1 MMAQLLL
8 SKSDYFS
15 VLISVKEIPKRN
27 LLYRNAKRRT
37 KYQQNGDSPTLP
49 CNRVSQQSGFAFH
62 AYKAMASFQ
71 PNFACNA
78 PYRLAVKAK
87 ANRRGA
93 LKISFPPSNFTN
105 QL

>member
-1 MMAQLLL
+1 MVICHFN
-8 SKSDYFS
+8 FS
-15 VLISVKEIPKRN
+15 FDVTS
-27 LLYRNAKRRT
+27 
-37 KYQQNGDSPTLP
+37 
-49 CNRVSQQSGFAFH
+49 CFAFH
-62 AYKAMASFQ
+62 AQMSYKFVFPLNYLRNVSISAMTSFQ